1 MRDKEFYDM
10 ADDEDEVA
18 VYCKLQEQGVLDVF
32 YQRNLSEMQNKAIA
46 HLKNSTNGNT
56 QGFNGLTN
64 DHGSLSGARIDSV
77 AKLAELSSQGKLI
90 FMSQQTVNKMQQRAM
105 QTQSKTFER
114 GLISE

>member
-1 MRDKEFYDM
+1 M

-46 HLKNSTNGNT
+46 HLKSSTNCNT
-56 QGFNGLTN
+56 QGFNAFTN
-64 DHGSLSGARIDSV
+64 DHGSLSGARIDV